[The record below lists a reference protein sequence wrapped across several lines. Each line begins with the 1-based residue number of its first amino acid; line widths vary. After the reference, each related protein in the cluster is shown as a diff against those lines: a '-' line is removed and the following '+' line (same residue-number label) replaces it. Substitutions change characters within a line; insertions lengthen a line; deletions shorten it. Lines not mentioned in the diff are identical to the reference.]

1 MLTRVLSA
9 ALVGIEPYL
18 VEVEVDLAGGLP
30 AYQLVGLPAAATVE
44 GKVRIRGA
52 LENSGF
58 KVPPRK
64 VSVNLAPADV
74 RKDGAAFDL
83 PIAVGI
89 AVAAGLA
96 PADLLADV
104 LLLGELSLDGSIKPV
119 RGALPVAAFARA
131 RRARGLI
138 LPAACAAEAAVVD
151 GVAVY
156 AARALGEVLA
166 FLAGAGELPRARPA
180 PAGPGPAAPPAD
192 FSEVRGQAAA
202 KRALEIAAA
211 GGHNVILVGEPGCG
225 KTMLARRLPS
235 ILPALEVEETLAVS
249 TVHSVAGLLGGAG
262 LVAERPFRAPH
273 HSISPAGLVGGGPQ
287 CRPGEV
293 SLAHHGVL
301 FLDELP
307 EFARP
312 ALEALRQPLEDRH
325 VTIVRARRAVTF
337 PAAFTLVAAA
347 NPCPC
352 GHCGSELR
360 ACTCSPLQIARYR
373 ARLSGPL
380 LDRIDLHVP
389 VAPIPYAELAGAAA
403 GEGSAAIRDRVVRAR
418 EIQRRR
424 LAPYGLYCNAQM
436 TTGLLASECAVDALG
451 DEALRRAVGRDG
463 LSARGVD
470 RVRKVARTIA
480 DLRGAARLRGADVI
494 LALQYRALDRDDV
507 DQPWR
512 PRLEGAGFAAGATS
526 PPSPAAGSAPTGLPG
541 CATLGGA
548 AAVSS

>member
-1 MLTRVLSA
+1 VLTRVLSA
-9 ALVGIEPYL
+9 AVIGIEPYL

-30 AYQLVGLPAAATVE
+30 GYQLVGLPAAATVE

-58 KVPPRK
+58 QVPPRK

-96 PADLLADV
+96 PADRLGDV

-119 RGALPVAAFARA
+119 RGVLPIAAFARA
-131 RRARGLI
+131 HGVRGLI
-138 LPAACAAEAAVVD
+138 VPTACAAEAAVVQD
-151 GVAVY
+151 VAVY
-156 AARALGEVLA
+156 AASTLGEVLTWA
-166 FLAGAGELPRARPA
+166 AGAGPLGIARPA
-180 PAGPGPAAPPAD
+180 PAAPAPALPPAD
-192 FSEVRGQAAA
+192 FREVRGQASA

-211 GGHNVILVGEPGCG
+211 GGHNVLLIGEPGCG

-235 ILPALEVEETLAVS
+235 ILPPLELEEALAVS
-249 TVHSVAGLLGGAG
+249 TVHSVAGLLGGSA
-262 LVAERPFRAPH
+262 LVRERPFRAPH

-307 EFARP
+307 EFARA
-312 ALEALRQPLEDRH
+312 ALEALRQPLEDRT
-325 VTIVRARRAVTF
+325 VAIVRARRAVTF

-352 GHCGSELR
+352 GHYGSAVR
-360 ACTCSPLQIARYR
+360 ACTCSPMQIARYR

-389 VAPIPYAELAGAAA
+389 VKAIPYAELAGAAA
-403 GEGSAAIRDRVVRAR
+403 GETSAQIRERVLRAR
-418 EIQRRR
+418 AIQRQR
-424 LAPYGLYCNAQM
+424 LAPYGLHCNAQM
-436 TTGLLASECAVDALG
+436 TGAVLEAACAVDALG
-451 DEALRRAVGRDG
+451 DEALRRAVQRDG

-480 DLRGAARLRGADVI
+480 DLRGAARVRGADVM
-494 LALQYRALDRDDV
+494 LALEYRALDREV
-507 DQPWR
+507 DQPWEPR
-512 PRLEGAGFAAGATS
+512 PSTPASGSKAGTGAAPAAGRPGTAPAAAGA
-526 PPSPAAGSAPTGLPG
+526 G
-541 CATLGGA
+541 
-548 AAVSS
+548 